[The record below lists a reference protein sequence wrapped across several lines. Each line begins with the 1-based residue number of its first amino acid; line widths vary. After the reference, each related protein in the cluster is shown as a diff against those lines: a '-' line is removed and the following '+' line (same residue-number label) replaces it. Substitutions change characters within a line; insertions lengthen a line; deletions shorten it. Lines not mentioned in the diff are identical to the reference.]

1 MEDIS
6 LVFIELG
13 IAIIGLAIL
22 ARLASKWG
30 FSAIPLYLLAGLAF
44 GNGGILPL
52 QFSEDFVHIG
62 AEIGVILLLFML
74 GLEYT
79 GEELSANLKT
89 GLPAGIVDFIL
100 NFPPGLIAGLL
111 LGWSPLAAVLLGGV
125 TYISSSG
132 LIAKVLSE
140 LGRLNNQETP
150 TVISILV
157 IEDLVMALY
166 LPLVAVLLIGLG
178 FTDAVI
184 SILIA
189 LVTVSIVLFIALRY
203 GKRISQIIAH
213 QSDEVILFTTFGL
226 VLLVAGIA
234 QRLQVSAAIGAFLV
248 GIAIS
253 GSIAERAHKLLGP
266 SRDLFA
272 AIFFLFFGLQID
284 PASLPPVL
292 LVAVSLGI
300 VTALTKLLTGW
311 WSARRAKIDSLG
323 AFRAGAALVARGEF
337 SIVIAGLGV
346 SAGLEPKLGSL
357 SAAYV
362 LFMAILGP
370 ILARFIESLVPRNTD
385 YNSTNE
391 N

>member
-13 IAIIGLAIL
+13 VAIIGLAIL
-22 ARLASKWG
+22 TRLANKWG

-52 QFSEDFVHIG
+52 QFSEEFVHIG

-100 NFPPGLIAGLL
+100 NFPPGLIAGFL
-111 LGWSPLAAVLLGGV
+111 LGWSPLAAALLGGV

-132 LIAKVLSE
+132 VIAKVLSE
-140 LGRLNNQETP
+140 LGRMNNRETP
-150 TVISILV
+150 TIISILV
-157 IEDLVMALY
+157 IEDLAMAVY

-178 FTDAVI
+178 FTDALI
-184 SILIA
+184 SILVA
-189 LVTVSIVLFIALRY
+189 LATVGVVLFIALRY
-203 GKRISQIIAH
+203 GKRLSQLIVH

-226 VLLVAGIA
+226 VLLVSGIA

-248 GIAIS
+248 GIAVS
-253 GSIAERAHKLLGP
+253 GPIAERTHKLLGP

-272 AIFFLFFGLQID
+272 AIFFLFFGLQVD

-292 LVAVSLGI
+292 LLAVSLGI
-300 VTALTKLLTGW
+300 FTAVTKLLTGW
-311 WSARRAKIDSLG
+311 WSARRAKIDSPG

-346 SAGLEPKLGSL
+346 SAGLEPQLGAL

-362 LFMAILGP
+362 LFMAIVGP
-370 ILARFIESLVPRNTD
+370 ILARFIDPLAMGIIEKGKLS
-385 YNSTNE
+385 
-391 N
+391 